1 MVPLPRLVCVLQD
14 AHVEGQARWV
24 LRSRVEGSRRGEVGL
39 TYDAFSRALL
49 GVRENV
55 HG

>member
-1 MVPLPRLVCVLQD
+1 
-14 AHVEGQARWV
+14 V
-24 LRSRVEGSRRGEVGL
+24 LRYRVEGGGRGEVAL